1 MANAGDEESS
11 LTTDLMLC
19 SICLE
24 QYKLPVSLPCSHSF
38 CLTCLSKHIITS
50 CVKCDPPLGFP
61 CPLCRKFIPAPGK
74 INEHSVDRWAKLFPE
89 NKLLALIATGTN
101 SIYCKSC
108 QEDDEES
115 KASSWCMDCSEVLC
129 DDCVKCHKKVRL
141 TRNHVVV
148 AITECS
154 ASFHQSLSLDKCETH
169 GGRKLEIIC
178 KEHLLPCCSVCV
190 TKEHDGCKTF
200 CQLEDVDANTV
211 GPHNVKNLQAEVET
225 MCSNLE
231 QIITDEKTNMSCL
244 DNASDKFAKEL
255 SGITTSIIATIKKLE
270 EKHLDE
276 TAKLIKESKSKLE
289 NSVQSLEHRLS
300 YLQYWKE
307 KLTKNVSNETILK
320 TNEILSYIKMKHIYE
335 SMGNLD
341 YPKLEI
347 SIQTEILD
355 SVQKL
360 TSLSCLAKTTSRE
373 KSKQCAINQRIVDL
387 KCAYVVNVSEFT
399 IKNCNLHDGEFLS
412 RDKLLLTGYKN
423 KRCVLCNTDGVVLQ
437 EIPLPGNPWGM
448 CMHVGNEVL
457 VTLPLS
463 QKVVVLDANSLEIKQ
478 SVHIDRRCFGIST
491 SGNTAVIGARDSVL
505 MFDNFLDKNICR
517 PLATKTK
524 YADDVALGGD
534 GNIIFTNYSENVLN
548 TFDKSGK
555 MLFKYSHE
563 ELKSPYGLTVDGHG
577 NIFVCGGTSNN
588 IHIVS
593 NDGKTLRILKGVQNP
608 LCIKFLRGT
617 NRFFV
622 GEEDGRVKVFELQNS

>member
-1 MANAGDEESS
+1 MATAGDEESS

-154 ASFHQSLSLDKCETH
+154 ASFHQSLSLDNCETH

-190 TKEHDGCKTF
+190 TKELDGCKTF

-231 QIITDEKTNMSCL
+231 QIITDEK
-244 DNASDKFAKEL
+244 
-255 SGITTSIIATIKKLE
+255 
-270 EKHLDE
+270 
-276 TAKLIKESKSKLE
+276 LI
-289 NSVQSLEHRLS
+289 
-300 YLQYWKE
+300 
-307 KLTKNVSNETILK
+307 
-320 TNEILSYIKMKHIYE
+320 
-335 SMGNLD
+335 
-341 YPKLEI
+341 
-347 SIQTEILD
+347 
-355 SVQKL
+355 
-360 TSLSCLAKTTSRE
+360 
-373 KSKQCAINQRIVDL
+373 
-387 KCAYVVNVSEFT
+387 
-399 IKNCNLHDGEFLS
+399 
-412 RDKLLLTGYKN
+412 
-423 KRCVLCNTDGVVLQ
+423 
-437 EIPLPGNPWGM
+437 
-448 CMHVGNEVL
+448 
-457 VTLPLS
+457 
-463 QKVVVLDANSLEIKQ
+463 
-478 SVHIDRRCFGIST
+478 
-491 SGNTAVIGARDSVL
+491 
-505 MFDNFLDKNICR
+505 
-517 PLATKTK
+517 
-524 YADDVALGGD
+524 
-534 GNIIFTNYSENVLN
+534 
-548 TFDKSGK
+548 
-555 MLFKYSHE
+555 
-563 ELKSPYGLTVDGHG
+563 
-577 NIFVCGGTSNN
+577 
-588 IHIVS
+588 
-593 NDGKTLRILKGVQNP
+593 
-608 LCIKFLRGT
+608 
-617 NRFFV
+617 
-622 GEEDGRVKVFELQNS
+622 